1 MNNDRSAKQ
10 AAAWPG
16 VARMTARAVTA
27 LFGGYAA
34 AAALAS
40 LLARLLPIAP
50 AEASAWGMILSFL
63 VFAGLA
69 LWAFHERRL
78 ALVATVLWGSALVA
92 GAAVVLLGAR
102 A

>member
-16 VARMTARAVTA
+16 VARMTARALTA

-34 AAALAS
+34 ASALAS

-50 AEASAWGMILSFL
+50 ADASAWGMILSFA

-78 ALVATVLWGSALVA
+78 ALVAAVLWGSALLA
-92 GAAVVLLGAR
+92 GAAVLLLGAR

>member
-10 AAAWPG
+10 AAVWPV
-16 VARMTARAVTA
+16 VARMTARALTA

-78 ALVATVLWGSALVA
+78 TIVAAAIWGSALIA
-92 GAAVVLLGAR
+92 GAAVVLMGAR

>member
-1 MNNDRSAKQ
+1 VNNDRSAKQ

-16 VARMTARAVTA
+16 VARMTARALTA

-34 AAALAS
+34 ASALAS

-50 AEASAWGMILSFL
+50 ADASAWGMILSFA

-78 ALVATVLWGSALVA
+78 ALVAAVLWGSALLA
-92 GAAVVLLGAR
+92 GAAVLLLGAR

>member
-1 MNNDRSAKQ
+1 VNNDRSAKQ

-16 VARMTARAVTA
+16 VARMSVRAFTA

-34 AAALAS
+34 ASALAS
-40 LLARLLPIAP
+40 LLARLLPINP

-63 VFAGLA
+63 IFAGFG

-78 ALVATVLWGSALVA
+78 ALVAAVLWGSALAA
-92 GAAVVLLGAR
+92 GAVVVLLGAR

>member
-16 VARMTARAVTA
+16 VARMTARALTA
-27 LFGGYAA
+27 LLGGYAA
-34 AAALAS
+34 ASALAS
-40 LLARLLPIAP
+40 LLARLLPGP
-50 AEASAWGMILSFL
+50 PVEASAWGMILSFL
-63 VFAGLA
+63 IFACLA

-78 ALVATVLWGSALVA
+78 ALVAGVLWGSALLA
-92 GAAVVLLGAR
+92 GGAVLLLGAR